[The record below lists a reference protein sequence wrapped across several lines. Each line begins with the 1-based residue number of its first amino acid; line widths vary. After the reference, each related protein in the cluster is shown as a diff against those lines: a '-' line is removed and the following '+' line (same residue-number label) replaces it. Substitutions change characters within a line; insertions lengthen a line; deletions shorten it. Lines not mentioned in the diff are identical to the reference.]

1 MANIFGTLF
10 GEANRTNHRH
20 IQYIVM
26 ENQHLC
32 PGCFSEKGDVSV
44 CPTCGYDESQERS
57 PILLA
62 HRTVLNEQY
71 LIGKVLGKPG
81 GFGITYL
88 AWDMYLQTYVAIKE
102 FLPRDL
108 AGRAN
113 DRATVQPHTNDDSKL
128 FSYGLEQFINEARTL
143 AQFDHPNVVR
153 VKTFFKSFG
162 TAYMVMDYYDGM
174 SLNEYM
180 SSKGNVLGET
190 ITLGI
195 MYPILDGLHEVHNK
209 GFLHRDIK
217 PHNIFLTSSKRVILL
232 DFGAARV
239 SMNERS
245 KSMSVV
251 LTPGFAPPE
260 QYHGKGKQGP
270 WTDIYAVAATMYYM
284 MTGSVPAEATE
295 RLYEDQLPTVKDMKP
310 EISQA
315 VSDALH
321 RAMAIR
327 AEDRPQSIPEFQ
339 AMLAGMPI
347 ESVPASA
354 APKSKVPVAEPEFA
368 PTIKQQPKST
378 TKSGGA
384 GKWIGIAAGV
394 LIVASGGWYFMQLT
408 EPVPEPAADV
418 IVDTP
423 YRTLIEQG
431 QNEFASGD
439 YDAAMVSWRA
449 AGALR
454 PDSVS
459 HLSRMGAAQD
469 SITVRNQRLEEARK
483 IAEAVNRRIEE
494 PRPTVREPVR
504 PAVIPYSYVN
514 DFNAAST
521 VFPTE
526 NQSDRKSSYSGGLYQ
541 IQVTNDRLHRINPG
555 FQIDLT
561 ADITLTTRV
570 RHNVAPSTPKQTGLM
585 FGELD
590 GKYHV
595 FTVRTDGTLYIGQY
609 TGTAWV
615 ALDNFISNSAIRR
628 GALYNVL
635 KIEKRGTTYTF
646 FINDSQVARHTIASL
661 HGNRFGILVEG
672 PATVD
677 YDYFYLNGTQI

>member
-1 MANIFGTLF
+1 
-10 GEANRTNHRH
+10 
-20 IQYIVM
+20 M

-108 AGRAN
+108 AGRAT

-153 VKTFFKSFG
+153 VKTFFKNFG

-180 SSKGNVLGET
+180 TSKGNVLGET

-284 MTGSVPAEATE
+284 ITGSVPAEATE

-310 EISQA
+310 EISQS

-339 AMLAGMPI
+339 ALLAGMSIP
-347 ESVPASA
+347 SAPA
-354 APKSKVPVAEPEFA
+354 APTPVSEPDIA
-368 PTIKQQPKST
+368 PTIKKDPKST
-378 TKSGGA
+378 STSNSGGI
-384 GKWIGIAAGV
+384 GKWIGIAAAV
-394 LIVASGGWYFMQLT
+394 LVVAFVGWYVMQGSEPRP
-408 EPVPEPAADV
+408 EPVAEM
-418 IVDTP
+418 IIDTP
-423 YRTLIEQG
+423 YRSLIEQG
-431 QNEFASGD
+431 EGEINVGN
-439 YDAAMVSWRA
+439 YDDALISFKA

-454 PDSVS
+454 PDSIS
-459 HLSRMGAAQD
+459 HLSLMATAED
-469 SITVRNQRLEEARK
+469 SIAARNDRQERERLLAEARS
-483 IAEAVNRRIEE
+483 RRAEE
-494 PRPTVREPVR
+494 PRTPVREPVR
-504 PAVIPYSYVN
+504 PAATPFSYANEFNSNNN
-514 DFNAAST
+514 D
-521 VFPTE
+521 FPTE
-526 NQSDRKSSYSGGLYQ
+526 NLTERKSLYTGGLYRM
-541 IQVTNDRLHRINPG
+541 QVTNDRLHRHNPA
-555 FQIDLT
+555 FPIDLT
-561 ADITLTTRV
+561 KDITITTRV
-570 RHNVAPSTPKQTGLM
+570 RHNVAPSEAKQTGLM
-585 FGELD
+585 FGEAD
-590 GKYHV
+590 GKYHI

-609 TGTAWV
+609 NGSAWV
-615 ALDNFISNSAIRR
+615 PIENFVSNSAIRR
-628 GALYNVL
+628 GALYNIL
-635 KIEKRGTTYTF
+635 KIEKRGTNYTF
-646 FINDSQVARHTIASL
+646 FINETLVARHTIASL
-661 HGNRFGILVEG
+661 YGNRFGVLVEG

-677 YDYFYLNGTQI
+677 YDYFYLNGTQN